1 MIAFKFYRRLSILFF
16 FLLVTSFG
24 FTDPR
29 TSARKEE
36 PANPDHLHVRLR
48 NDLCTSEAFLP
59 VDQIF
64 ASFIKRWE
72 IAGAS
77 VAIAKKGKLVFAR
90 GYGKADREEGID
102 VEPFHLFR
110 IASVSKLITAV
121 AIMQLVEEGKI
132 TLDQKV
138 FGEGAILND
147 SIYRNPRDARAF
159 DITVRHLLTHSGG
172 WTRRWGDHMFIPHAI
187 AEYMSVPPPPDTKTI
202 VQFALN
208 KKLHFT
214 PGSFVSYSNLGYSIL
229 GLVIEEVTQQPYDVY
244 VINNILN
251 PIGIYDMQLGRNMP
265 WQKAALEVRYYE
277 PAGSERVKSVYDP
290 DEMVMRCYGGNDVE
304 ALGAAGSW
312 IAAAPDLL
320 KLTLAIDGDSS
331 RPDILTPEK
340 VKLMTDPGYG
350 HAPVGWKT
358 TLSNGT
364 WWRTG
369 SFAGTSAM
377 IKHQDDGFT
386 WVVLLNSS
394 TWKSSKFPSEIDRTM
409 RKVFGSMEQW
419 PEQDLFNLNLP
430 GPIQPLNLKL
440 FQLPD

>member
-1 MIAFKFYRRLSILFF
+1 VTTLKFYWRISLTLLL
-16 FLLVTSFG
+16 LLVTSFG
-24 FTDPR
+24 FTDPH
-29 TSARKEE
+29 SASKDRE
-36 PANPDHLHVRLR
+36 PTDPDHLRVRLR
-48 NDLCTSEAFLP
+48 NDLCTSETFVP
-59 VDQIF
+59 IDHIF
-64 ASFIKRWE
+64 NSFMKRWD

-77 VAIAKKGKLVFAR
+77 VAIAKDGKLVFAR

-102 VEPFHLFR
+102 AQPFNLFR

-121 AIMQLVEEGKI
+121 AIMNLVEEGRI

-138 FGEGAILND
+138 FGEGAILHD
-147 SIYRNPRDARAF
+147 SIYLNPRDTRAF

-187 AEYMSVPPPPDTKTI
+187 ATYMNIPSPPDTKTI
-202 VQFALN
+202 VQFALS
-208 KKLHFT
+208 KKLHFS
-214 PGSFVSYSNLGYSIL
+214 PGSYVSYSNLGYSIL
-229 GLVIEEVTQQPYDVY
+229 GLVIEEITQQPYEEY
-244 VINNILN
+244 VKNSILN
-251 PIGIYDMQLGRNMP
+251 PLGIYDMQLGGNMP
-265 WQKAALEVRYYE
+265 WQKASLEVRYYE
-277 PAGSERVKSVYDP
+277 PAGSERVKSIYDP
-290 DEMVMRCYGGNDVE
+290 DEMVMRCYGGNDIE

-331 RPDILTPEK
+331 RTDIITLEK

-358 TLSNGT
+358 TLANGT

-394 TWKSSKFPSEIDRTM
+394 TWKSSKFPGEIDRTM
-409 RKVFGSMEQW
+409 RKVFSSMEQW
-419 PEQDLFNLNLP
+419 PEQDLFDLDLP
-430 GPIQPLNLKL
+430 NPIQPLNLKAL
-440 FQLPD
+440 QIPD

>member
-1 MIAFKFYRRLSILFF
+1 MHCKRLFLLLFL
-16 FLLVTSFG
+16 LLVTSFG

-29 TSARKEE
+29 SSAMEKE
-36 PANPDHLHVRLR
+36 PAEPDHLRVRLH
-48 NDLCTSEAFLP
+48 NDVCTSETFVP
-59 VDQIF
+59 VDHIF
-64 ASFIKRWE
+64 SSFLKRWD

-77 VAIAKKGKLVFAR
+77 VAIVKEGKLVFAR
-90 GYGKADREEGID
+90 GYGKADREEGTD
-102 VEPFHLFR
+102 VQPFHLFR

-121 AIMQLVEEGKI
+121 AIMRLVEEGRI

-147 SIYRNPRDARAF
+147 SVYLNPRDTRAF

-187 AEYMSVPPPPDTKTI
+187 ADYMNVPLPPDTKTI
-202 VQFALN
+202 VQFALS
-208 KKLHFT
+208 KKLHFS
-214 PGSFVSYSNLGYSIL
+214 PGSYVSYSNLGYSIL
-229 GLVIEEVTQQPYDVY
+229 GLVIEEVTHQPYDKY

-251 PIGIYDMQLGRNMP
+251 PIGIYDMQLGGNMP
-265 WQKAALEVRYYE
+265 WQKADLEVRYYE
-277 PAGSERVKSVYDP
+277 PAGSESVRSIYDP
-290 DEMVMRCYGGNDVE
+290 DEMVMRCYGGNDIE

-320 KLTLAIDGDSS
+320 KLVLAIDGDSA
-331 RPDILTPEK
+331 RPDIISPEQ

-350 HAPVGWKT
+350 YAPVGWKT

-377 IKHQDDGFT
+377 VKHQDDGFT

-409 RKVFGSMEQW
+409 RKVFSSMEQW
-419 PEQDLFNLNLP
+419 PEQDLFELNLP
-430 GPIQPLNLKL
+430 DPIQPLNLKAL
-440 FQLPD
+440 DLPD